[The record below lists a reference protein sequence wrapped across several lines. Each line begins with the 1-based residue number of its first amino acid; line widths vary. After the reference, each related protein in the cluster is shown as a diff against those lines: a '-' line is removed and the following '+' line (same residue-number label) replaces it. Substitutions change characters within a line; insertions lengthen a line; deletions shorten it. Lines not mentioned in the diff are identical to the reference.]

1 MVDLSFLVHQS
12 FLVTQ
17 LSVMTV
23 VEGDV
28 SSEYGSVVRP
38 QVPQYVTLQILA
50 ILQPYPQERD
60 TRDQCISSDIGEIF
74 TVCQSMKAHL

>member
-1 MVDLSFLVHQS
+1 LVN
-12 FLVTQ
+12 
-17 LSVMTV
+17 V

-28 SSEYGSVVRP
+28 SGEYGSVVRP

-60 TRDQCISSDIGEIF
+60 TRDHCIGADLGEFFLQQIVNRRSSVEHQ
-74 TVCQSMKAHL
+74 TL